1 MKKIT
6 LLFLFLTLT
15 FSVRAQFPE
24 NFANGLPADWT
35 TFIGVNGLGTAQNWS
50 IGGTA
55 NPYMICSDEN
65 AGGVTEDW
73 LVSPITSITAT
84 NSSLSFY
91 EQTLYNAPYEPA
103 TMSVRVSTTSQTDI
117 STFTSL
123 SSLSATE
130 VFNGSNSRTVDLAA
144 YEGQDIYI
152 AWVLEQNYG
161 DGWLVDNFSLNNQNA
176 TAPNIAENL
185 LPANGAIDVAMTAD
199 TGAIALS
206 WDLPSA
212 GDAPTSYEVFWGNT
226 SGSLTSLGT
235 VSNTAVNITGNLYST
250 TYYWMVVPLNAGGS
264 ATGSVEMSLTTMS
277 NPSLAID
284 KNAIEGFK
292 LFPTVVQ
299 KELNFTS
306 TYKVEVITIFNILG
320 QKVYTNTPDVKNA
333 AIDISSLQSGLYS
346 VQVKVDGTFGS
357 YKIIKE

>member
-185 LPANGAIDVAMTAD
+185 LPADGAIDVEMTA
-199 TGAIALS
+199 GAIALS
-206 WDLPSA
+206 WDSPSA
-212 GDAPTSYEVFWGNT
+212 GDAPTSYEIFWGIT
-226 SGSLTSLGT
+226 SGNLESLGT
-235 VSNTAVNITGNLYST
+235 LSSTAVSITNNNYST
-250 TYYWMVVPLNAGGS
+250 TYYWKTVPINAGGA
-264 ATGSVEMSLTTMS
+264 ATGSVEMSFTTMS
-277 NPSLAID
+277 DPSLSTD

-306 TYKVEVITIFNILG
+306 TDKVEVITIFNILG
-320 QKVYTNTPDVKNA
+320 QKVYTNTPDVKDA
-333 AIDISSLQSGLYS
+333 AIDISSLQSGLYN
-346 VQVKVDGTFGS
+346 VQVKVNGASGS